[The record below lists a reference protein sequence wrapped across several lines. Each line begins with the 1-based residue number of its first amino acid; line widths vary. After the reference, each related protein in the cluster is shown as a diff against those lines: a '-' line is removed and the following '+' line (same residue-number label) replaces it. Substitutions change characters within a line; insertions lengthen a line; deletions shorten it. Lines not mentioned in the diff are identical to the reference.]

1 MPAGPKGKVS
11 ALAGRWLL
19 ALWLC
24 ALLSA
29 CADRQ
34 AAVEA
39 ATALAEAA
47 YPGQLELV
55 GTHLQK
61 DHYDVVFA
69 IRGDPFTRIRF
80 GVDRD
85 ASRCRPASPCEDRLH
100 RAYAAGVSA
109 GAKLR
114 ALNAAFPRCGVVPL
128 AVQDAQAGTGF
139 TTVVELDL
147 DVQDQQPALDR
158 LTPCIAAF
166 RSALPPDATP
176 EQRSLKLRILLPKPG
191 ETARPPVLLTFETT
205 LARTRND
212 DISFLTGIGPETDR
226 ISAGNLRV
234 HPAFLSAKKIRNQL
248 VDAAQVALSAD
259 PAGGHVPKLA
269 FATGAR
275 LDPQRLDV
283 IRSYILACSTAR
295 KGQGPC
301 KTDIAVRLRHDLGT
315 GEVIPEAIL
324 RDIRDTSGSLHL
336 PPLPGRGVG

>member
-1 MPAGPKGKVS
+1 MLAGPKGKVF

-39 ATALAEAA
+39 ATALVETT

-55 GTHLQK
+55 GAHLQK

-109 GAKLR
+109 GVKLR
-114 ALNAAFPRCGVVPL
+114 ALNAAFPRCGIVPL

-147 DVQDQQPALDR
+147 AVQDQQPALDR

-166 RSALPPDATP
+166 RSALPPTP
-176 EQRSLKLRILLPKPG
+176 HPS
-191 ETARPPVLLTFETT
+191 
-205 LARTRND
+205 
-212 DISFLTGIGPETDR
+212 
-226 ISAGNLRV
+226 SA
-234 HPAFLSAKKIRNQL
+234 A
-248 VDAAQVALSAD
+248 
-259 PAGGHVPKLA
+259 
-269 FATGAR
+269 
-275 LDPQRLDV
+275 
-283 IRSYILACSTAR
+283 
-295 KGQGPC
+295 
-301 KTDIAVRLRHDLGT
+301 
-315 GEVIPEAIL
+315 
-324 RDIRDTSGSLHL
+324 
-336 PPLPGRGVG
+336 

>member
-1 MPAGPKGKVS
+1 MLAGPKGKVF
-11 ALAGRWLL
+11 ALAGRWRL

-39 ATALAEAA
+39 ATALVETT

-55 GTHLQK
+55 GAHLQK

-109 GAKLR
+109 GVKLR

-191 ETARPPVLLTFETT
+191 EAARPPALLTFETT
-205 LARTRND
+205 LARTPSD
-212 DISFLTGIGPETDR
+212 DISFLTGAGPETDR
-226 ISAGNLRV
+226 ISAENLRV

-248 VDAAQVALSAD
+248 VDAAEVALSDD

-324 RDIRDTSGSLHL
+324 RDIRDSSGSLHL

>member
-1 MPAGPKGKVS
+1 MLAGPKGKVF
-11 ALAGRWLL
+11 APAGRWLL

-34 AAVEA
+34 AAVDA

-69 IRGDPFTRIRF
+69 IRGDPFTRIRL

-109 GAKLR
+109 GVKLR
-114 ALNAAFPRCGVVPL
+114 AVNAALPRCGVVPL
-128 AVQDAQAGTGF
+128 AVQDAQAGTSF

-158 LTPCIAAF
+158 MTPCIAAF

-191 ETARPPVLLTFETT
+191 ETAHPSALLTFETT

-212 DISFLTGIGPETDR
+212 DISFLTGVGPDANGVLAE
-226 ISAGNLRV
+226 NLRV
-234 HPAFLSAKKIRNQL
+234 DPAILSAKIFRDQL
-248 VDAAQVALSAD
+248 VDAAEGALSDD

-283 IRSYILACSTAR
+283 IRSYILACSTAQ

>member
-34 AAVEA
+34 SAVEA

-47 YPGQLELV
+47 YPGRLELV

-109 GAKLR
+109 GVKLR

-147 DVQDQQPALDR
+147 AVQDQQPALDR

-212 DISFLTGIGPETDR
+212 DISFLIGAGPETDR

-234 HPAFLSAKKIRNQL
+234 HPAFLSAKTIRNQL
-248 VDAAQVALSAD
+248 VDAAAGALSAD

-324 RDIRDTSGSLHL
+324 RDIRDSSGSLHL

>member
-1 MPAGPKGKVS
+1 MLAGPKGKVF

-34 AAVEA
+34 AAIDA

-47 YPGQLELV
+47 YPGRLELV

-69 IRGDPFTRIRF
+69 IRGDPFTRIRL

-109 GAKLR
+109 GVKLR

-128 AVQDAQAGTGF
+128 AVQDAQAGAGF

-147 DVQDQQPALDR
+147 AVQDQQPALDR

-205 LARTRND
+205 LARTPSD
-212 DISFLTGIGPETDR
+212 DISFLTGAGPETDR

-248 VDAAQVALSAD
+248 VDAAAGALSAD

-324 RDIRDTSGSLHL
+324 RDIRDSSGSLHL

>member
-1 MPAGPKGKVS
+1 MLAGPKGKVF

-34 AAVEA
+34 AAVDA
-39 ATALAEAA
+39 ATALVETT

-55 GTHLQK
+55 GAHLQK

-109 GAKLR
+109 GVKLR
-114 ALNAAFPRCGVVPL
+114 ALNAAFPRCGIVPL

-191 ETARPPVLLTFETT
+191 EAARPPALLTFETT
-205 LARTRND
+205 LARTPSD
-212 DISFLTGIGPETDR
+212 DITFLTGAGPETDR
-226 ISAGNLRV
+226 ISAENLRV

-248 VDAAQVALSAD
+248 VDAAEVALSDD

-324 RDIRDTSGSLHL
+324 RDIRDSSGSLHL